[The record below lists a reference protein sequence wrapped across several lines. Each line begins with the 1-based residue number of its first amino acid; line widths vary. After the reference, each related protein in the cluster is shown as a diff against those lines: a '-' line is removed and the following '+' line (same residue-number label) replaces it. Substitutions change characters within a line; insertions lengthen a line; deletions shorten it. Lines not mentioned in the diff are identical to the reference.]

1 MKSNKEIIESEI
13 PARAFFTFRQLGDL
27 GPFSGEY
34 WSKRVREGA
43 VRVVQRNAKR
53 QGSRILVPRS
63 EVVRHL
69 AECVR

>member
-1 MKSNKEIIESEI
+1 VKSNKEIISSEI
-13 PARAFFTFRQLGDL
+13 PEKSFFSLRELGDL
-27 GPFSGEY
+27 GPFSAEY

-53 QGSRILVPRS
+53 QGSRILVPRN